1 MTDHKVS
8 SQLRTILTVAI
19 TKSVV
24 LQLSRKTT
32 SLWVVILPTVWC
44 LELRYHIRP
53 TWWDVALLIRDTIRC
68 LTTARSNN
76 KIKIIR
82 VSTIPTWR
90 IKMPLWASVE
100 VWSGWKV
107 IVQRYLAKIPIGLEL
122 SNNSEG
128 SKTTM
133 AWVELDQLEQLALEA
148 FNHLSMVWELFK
160 VKKELIDLRPTIS
173 WCLNRSW
180 DLLTWVRLLE
190 IKALPTLKF

>member
-76 KIKIIR
+76 KVKITR

-107 IVQRYLAKIPIGLEL
+107 IVQRYLAKIPIGPEP
-122 SNNSEG
+122 SSNSEG

-133 AWVELDQLEQLALEA
+133 AWVELDQLEQLALEV
-148 FNHLSMVWELFK
+148 FNHLNMVWELFK

-190 IKALPTLKF
+190 IKALLTLKF

>member
-76 KIKIIR
+76 KVKITR

-107 IVQRYLAKIPIGLEL
+107 IVQRYLAKIPIGPEP

-160 VKKELIDLRPTIS
+160 VKKELIDLRPTTS

>member
-53 TWWDVALLIRDTIRC
+53 TWWDVALLIRDTIKC

-107 IVQRYLAKIPIGLEL
+107 IVQRYLAKIPIGPEP
-122 SNNSEG
+122 SSNSEG

-160 VKKELIDLRPTIS
+160 VKKELIDLRPTTS

-190 IKALPTLKF
+190 IKALPILKF

>member
-8 SQLRTILTVAI
+8 SQLRIILTVPI

-44 LELRYHIRP
+44 LEVRYHIKP
-53 TWWDVALLIRDTIRC
+53 TWWDVDLLIRDTIRC
-68 LTTARSNN
+68 LTIARSNN
-76 KIKIIR
+76 KINKTR

-100 VWSGWKV
+100 VWSGWKA
-107 IVQRYLAKIPIGLEL
+107 IVQKYLAKIPIGPEP

-128 SKTTM
+128 NKTTM

-160 VKKELIDLRPTIS
+160 VKKELIDLRPT
-173 WCLNRSW
+173 
-180 DLLTWVRLLE
+180 T
-190 IKALPTLKF
+190 

>member
-107 IVQRYLAKIPIGLEL
+107 IVQRYLAKIPIGPEP
-122 SNNSEG
+122 SSNSEG

-190 IKALPTLKF
+190 IKALLTLKF